1 MCVCVCRYLR
11 IFLFSFFNTAHFSL
25 CSLCLSSVICHVV
38 AFALFHYTLQQ
49 RDHLVSLSSYQN
61 THLHESAP
69 SSRRKFTRTHTVAH
83 VGNTKNKFYACVCV
97 FKARIYFTFYAT
109 LFCSRLLFFFCE
121 SQPAHSPTCSLKIST
136 RTELALSR

>member
-1 MCVCVCRYLR
+1 MRVQIFAYFFYLVYLTRHISPCVLYVSPR
-11 IFLFSFFNTAHFSL
+11 LFATSL
-25 CSLCLSSVICHVV
+25 LLHSST
-38 AFALFHYTLQQ
+38 TLQQ